1 MSALRLIAAAILGYL
16 LGSISVAV
24 LLTRSR
30 FGGDVREKGSGNA
43 GATNVARVFGFGAG
57 FMTLLGDGI
66 KTALAMYLGSLLA
79 GSPGASIGAAACLI
93 GHCWPLY
100 FGFKGGK
107 GVSVSGAI
115 ALWLDW
121 RLILILVAVFL
132 AAALLSKRVSVGSM
146 AAAAAY
152 PIAMLLLGSFAWHQL
167 ALGFFILALV
177 FFTHRGNIK
186 RLIQGTEPVFKPG
199 KKK

>member
-1 MSALRLIAAAILGYL
+1 MSALRLIAAAVLGYL

-24 LLTRSR
+24 LLSKSR
-30 FGGDVREKGSGNA
+30 FGGDVRERGSGNA

-57 FMTLLGDGI
+57 FMTLLGDGV
-66 KTALAMYLGSLLA
+66 KTALSMYLGSLLA
-79 GSPGASIGAAACLI
+79 GPLGASLGAAACLI

-115 ALWLDW
+115 AVWLDW

-132 AAALLSKRVSVGSM
+132 LAAFLSKRVSVGSL
-146 AAAAAY
+146 AAGAAY
-152 PIAMLLLGSFAWHQL
+152 PIAMLLLGGFAWHQL
-167 ALGFFILALV
+167 ALAFFILALV

-186 RLIQGTEPVFKPG
+186 RLLNGTEPVFRAGSG
-199 KKK
+199 K